1 MRRRTQHPLREIRA
15 LTERLREAMA
25 LSRRRRPARPS
36 AWQPPM
42 DLRATEDAYIL
53 ELDLPGARREDVAAS
68 AEDGV
73 LRVRGEVRL
82 WEDLQDARRVRAERP
97 MGRFARSIRLPSD
110 ADTTEIT
117 ATLADGVLTICVGR
131 RQKGGRIDIQIGS

>member
-1 MRRRTQHPLREIRA
+1 MRRPTQHPLREIQA

-25 LSRRRRPARPS
+25 LSRRRRPTRPS

-42 DLRATEDAYIL
+42 DLRASQDAYIV

-68 AEDGV
+68 AQDGI
-73 LRVRGEVRL
+73 LRVRGEVQL
-82 WEDLQDARRVRAERP
+82 PHDLQDVRRVRGERP

-110 ADTTEIT
+110 ADTTDTT
-117 ATLADGVLTICVGR
+117 ATLADGVLTIRVGR
-131 RQKGGRIDIQIGS
+131 RRGAGRIDIEIGS